1 MSSRLATSLPP
12 LLLLWPLLP
21 PPPLPLLPPP
31 SSLVAPLL
39 LPPPLCHAATAS
51 YHCCCHLRCF
61 RRGPADMP
69 NQWRVGNLANASAQP
84 LPSLFFGWQTAV
96 AAMACGQSC
105 KCKRPAIAVSPPP
118 NQSWREVKRGMR
130 ATLQM
135 QGPSRHTTH
144 RLPAEKFAQGFP
156 RGASPCLLYF
166 VFLCCQGIKS
176 WTAVFTNTCRPADGG
191 SNNKVRS
198 AKAEDR
204 AEKCLFAIIC

>member
-1 MSSRLATSLPP
+1 
-12 LLLLWPLLP
+12 
-21 PPPLPLLPPP
+21 
-31 SSLVAPLL
+31 
-39 LPPPLCHAATAS
+39 
-51 YHCCCHLRCF
+51 
-61 RRGPADMP
+61 
-69 NQWRVGNLANASAQP
+69 
-84 LPSLFFGWQTAV
+84 
-96 AAMACGQSC
+96 MACGQSC
-105 KCKRPAIAVSPPP
+105 KCKRPAIAVFVFRMADSSGSDGVWAILQMHCKRPAIAVSPPP

-135 QGPSRHTTH
+135 QGPSQHTTH

-166 VFLCCQGIKS
+166 VFLCCQGIKP

-204 AEKCLFAIIC
+204 AEKCLSAIIR